1 MTSHKKFIMIKAML
15 NIISGISLATII
27 CLGIAYMSFNNA
39 FVFTDT
45 HISVT
50 NNPVTAEKDIEFYMV
65 GSKKYECNS
74 TAAYGV
80 AHAVDGSHS
89 HNLDT
94 FTKRY
99 VQNTAP
105 GDRVE
110 NGWHMAVP
118 EDMAKG
124 GIYRVSMTG
133 EFECV
138 HLIFK
143 THKSQ
148 EFANIYLKVE
158 PRLTAK

>member
-1 MTSHKKFIMIKAML
+1 MNSPIRIIIL
-15 NIISGISLATII
+15 NIISGFSLATLIVVGV
-27 CLGIAYMSFNNA
+27 LYMSFDNA

-45 HISVT
+45 EISIT
-50 NNPVTAEKDIEFYMV
+50 NNPITKDQDIAFYMV
-65 GSKKYECNS
+65 GSKRYECNS

-80 AHAVDGSHS
+80 AHAIDGSHS

-105 GDRVE
+105 GERVE

-118 EDMAKG
+118 DDMVEG
-124 GIYRVSMTG
+124 GEYRVSMTG
-133 EFECV
+133 EFECIY
-138 HLIFK
+138 LIFK
-143 THKSQ
+143 TYKSQ

-158 PRLTAK
+158 PHK

>member
-1 MTSHKKFIMIKAML
+1 MTGNRKYIMWKAAT
-15 NIISGISLATII
+15 NVISGLSMVTII
-27 CLGIAYMSFNNA
+27 TLGIMYMSFDNA

-50 NNPVTAEKDIEFYMV
+50 NNPVTKDKDIEFFMV
-65 GSKKYECNS
+65 GSKKYQCNS

-89 HNLDT
+89 HDLNT

-105 GDRVE
+105 GARVE
-110 NGWHMAVP
+110 NGWHMRVP
-118 EDMAKG
+118 EDMYKG
-124 GIYRVSMTG
+124 GEYRVSMTG

-138 HLIFK
+138 HMIFK
-143 THKSQ
+143 THKIQ
-148 EFANIYLKVE
+148 VFDNIYLKVD
-158 PRLTAK
+158 PR

>member
-1 MTSHKKFIMIKAML
+1 MTSKKYILIKAAT
-15 NIISGISLATII
+15 NVISSLSMVTII
-27 CLGIAYMSFNNA
+27 CLGIAYMSFDNA

-45 HISVT
+45 EISVT

-65 GSKKYECNS
+65 GSKKYQCNS

-80 AHAVDGSHS
+80 AHATDGSHS
-89 HNLDT
+89 YELDT

-105 GDRVE
+105 GERVE

-118 EDMAKG
+118 EHMKKG
-124 GIYRVSMTG
+124 GEYRVSMTG

-143 THKSQ
+143 TQKVQ
-148 EFANIYLKVE
+148 EFDNIYLKVE
-158 PRLTAK
+158 PRIAAK

>member
-1 MTSHKKFIMIKAML
+1 MNSPIRIIIL
-15 NIISGISLATII
+15 NIISGFSLATLIVVGV
-27 CLGIAYMSFNNA
+27 LYMSFDNA

-45 HISVT
+45 EISIT
-50 NNPVTAEKDIEFYMV
+50 NNPVTKDQDIAFYMV
-65 GSKKYECNS
+65 GSKRYECNS

-80 AHAVDGSHS
+80 AHAIDGSHS

-105 GDRVE
+105 GERVE

-118 EDMAKG
+118 DDMVEG
-124 GIYRVSMTG
+124 GEYRVSMTG

-138 HLIFK
+138 YLIFK
-143 THKSQ
+143 TYKSQ

-158 PRLTAK
+158 PRK

>member
-1 MTSHKKFIMIKAML
+1 MTPLRIIIL
-15 NIISGISLATII
+15 NIISGCSLATLII
-27 CLGIAYMSFNNA
+27 LGVLYMSFNNA

-50 NNPVTAEKDIEFYMV
+50 NNPVTAEKDIEFFMV

-118 EDMAKG
+118 EHMAKG
-124 GIYRVSMTG
+124 GEYRVSMTG
-133 EFECV
+133 EFTCV

-143 THKSQ
+143 TQKVQ
-148 EFANIYLKVE
+148 VFDNIYLKVD
-158 PRLTAK
+158 PR

>member
-1 MTSHKKFIMIKAML
+1 MNSPIRIIIL
-15 NIISGISLATII
+15 NIISGFSLATLIVVGV
-27 CLGIAYMSFNNA
+27 LYMSFDNA

-45 HISVT
+45 EISIT
-50 NNPVTAEKDIEFYMV
+50 NNPVTAEQDIAFYMV
-65 GSKKYECNS
+65 GSKRYECNS

-80 AHAVDGSHS
+80 AHAIDGSHS

-105 GDRVE
+105 GERVE

-118 EDMAKG
+118 DEMQIG
-124 GIYRVSMTG
+124 GEYRVSMTG

-138 HLIFK
+138 YLIFK
-143 THKSQ
+143 TYKSQ
-148 EFANIYLKVE
+148 EFANIYLKVD
-158 PRLTAK
+158 PR

>member
-1 MTSHKKFIMIKAML
+1 MTDKRYIVTRAIA
-15 NIISGISLATII
+15 NVISGLSMVTII
-27 CLGIAYMSFNNA
+27 CLGIMYISFDNE

-45 HISVT
+45 QIGVT
-50 NNPVTAEKDIEFYMV
+50 NNPIEKGQDIEFYMV

-89 HNLDT
+89 HNLNK

-99 VQNTAP
+99 IQNTAP

-118 EDMAKG
+118 DDMQQG
-124 GIYRVSMTG
+124 GEYRVSMTG
-133 EFECV
+133 EFTCI
-138 HLIFK
+138 HMIFK
-143 THKSQ
+143 THKKQ
-148 EFANIYLKVE
+148 VFDNIYLKVD
-158 PRLTAK
+158 PR

>member
-1 MTSHKKFIMIKAML
+1 MTDKRYIVTRAIANVISGLSMVT
-15 NIISGISLATII
+15 IIS
-27 CLGIAYMSFNNA
+27 LGIMYMSFDNA
-39 FVFTDT
+39 FVFQNTE
-45 HISVT
+45 INVV
-50 NNPVTAEKDIEFYMV
+50 NNPIEKGQDIEFYMV
-65 GSKKYECNS
+65 GSKKYECSS

-89 HNLDT
+89 HDLNK

-99 VQNTAP
+99 IQNTAP

-118 EDMAKG
+118 SDMVNG
-124 GIYRVSMTG
+124 GEYRVSMTG

-143 THKSQ
+143 TQKSQ
-148 EFANIYLKVE
+148 TFDNIYLVVK
-158 PRLTAK
+158 PN

>member
-1 MTSHKKFIMIKAML
+1 MTTKKYIITKAIA
-15 NIISGISLATII
+15 NIISGLSMVTII
-27 CLGIAYMSFNNA
+27 TLGIMYMSFDNA

-45 HISVT
+45 QISVT

-80 AHAVDGSHS
+80 AHAVDGSHT
-89 HNLDT
+89 HELDT

-105 GDRVE
+105 GERVE

-118 EDMAKG
+118 DDMVAG
-124 GIYRVSMTG
+124 GEYRVSMTG

-143 THKSQ
+143 TYKVQ
-148 EFANIYLKVE
+148 EFANIYLKVD
-158 PRLTAK
+158 PR

>member
-158 PRLTAK
+158 PRIAAK

>member
-1 MTSHKKFIMIKAML
+1 MTTNKKFILIKAMT
-15 NIISGISLATII
+15 NIISGLSMVTIISL
-27 CLGIAYMSFNNA
+27 GIMYMSFDNA
-39 FVFTDT
+39 FVFQDT
-45 HISVT
+45 EIKVV
-50 NNPVTAEKDIEFYMV
+50 NNPIEKGQDIQFYMV

-89 HNLDT
+89 HDLNK

-99 VQNTAP
+99 IQNTAP

-118 EDMAKG
+118 EDMIHG
-124 GIYRVSMTG
+124 GEYRVSMTG

-143 THKSQ
+143 THKKQ
-148 EFANIYLKVE
+148 VFDNIYLKVE
-158 PRLTAK
+158 PR

>member
-1 MTSHKKFIMIKAML
+1 MAPVRIIIL
-15 NIISGISLATII
+15 NIISGCSLATLII
-27 CLGIAYMSFNNA
+27 LGVLYMSFDNA

-50 NNPVTAEKDIEFYMV
+50 NNPITKDQDIEFYMV
-65 GSKKYECNS
+65 GSKKYQCNS

-80 AHAVDGSHS
+80 AHATDGSHS
-89 HNLDT
+89 HNLNT

-99 VQNTAP
+99 IQATSP
-105 GDRVE
+105 GERVE

-118 EDMAKG
+118 RDMKEG
-124 GIYRVSMTG
+124 GEYRVSMTG

-143 THKSQ
+143 THKKQ

-158 PRLTAK
+158 PR